1 MAYIGN
7 EPRFQNYPSKFFNGD
22 GTAMTVTLDYAPPSA
37 SAILV
42 FVSGVRR
49 DTSEYTL
56 NGTSLTFT
64 GTVTSGTNNVQVIHL
79 AQVSN
84 TVTPVDGSVTVAKI
98 GDGAVTEPKLSVTGT
113 PSSSTYL
120 RGDMAWSAVT
130 SAPVGGGS
138 DKIFFENAQSVTSDY
153 TITASYSAVSAGPVT
168 VDSGVTVTI
177 NSPSE
182 WVIV

>member
-1 MAYIGN
+1 MYIGN

-42 FVSGVRR
+42 FVSGVRK
-49 DTSEYTL
+49 DTNEYTI

-98 GDGAVTEPKLSVTGT
+98 GTTGT
-113 PSSSTYL
+113 ASSSTFL
-120 RGDMAWSAVT
+120 RGDMAWTAGEGSAITSQNVFFKNWNTVT
-130 SAPVGGGS
+130 TTQETTIAST
-138 DKIFFENAQSVTSDY
+138 ENAFIMSP
-153 TITASYSAVSAGPVT
+153 ITVNT
-168 VDSGVTVTI
+168 GVTWTI
-177 NSPSE
+177 NG
-182 WVIV
+182 ILTFL